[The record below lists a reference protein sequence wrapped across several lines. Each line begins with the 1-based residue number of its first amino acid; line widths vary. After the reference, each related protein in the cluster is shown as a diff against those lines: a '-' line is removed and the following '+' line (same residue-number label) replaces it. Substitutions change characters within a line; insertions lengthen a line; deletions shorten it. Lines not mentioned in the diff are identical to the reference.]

1 MTFGAFELPL
11 GVHTCLYCMGIVYCR
26 VGGYVRHCVGV
37 LVGTNRLYCCSYRV
51 CNRGPKGAFVA
62 ATGSVRGM

>member
-1 MTFGAFELPL
+1 MTCGAFGL
-11 GVHTCLYCMGIVYCR
+11 GVRTCSYCIGIVYCC
-26 VGGYVRHCVGV
+26 VEGYVRYCVRV